1 MRKYA
6 LSAVL
11 AVLMLSGGATAAA
24 AADTDGYGPDTPP
37 SPSLSG
43 TMVAPSCEANV
54 PWIDYS
60 VVLDGIA
67 TSHTARLVLS
77 DGSQTT
83 TIPLGELVNGRLSG
97 RVLWPGASVD
107 ANGVGNGW
115 PGWAFENGQWVASP
129 GNFAWTRGDISAVV
143 EVNPTLRVALSYPPS
158 TAACLTDPAGVASS
172 GAIAAAGM
180 SLPATGGNVTAV
192 LPIVGAAVVLMI
204 GGGVLLYVR
213 RTRRTRG

>member
-60 VVLDGIA
+60 VVLAGTLVATVPLLLLFVVAGKQLVSGIM
-67 TSHTARLVLS
+67 
-77 DGSQTT
+77 Q
-83 TIPLGELVNGRLSG
+83 
-97 RVLWPGASVD
+97 GAVK
-107 ANGVGNGW
+107 A
-115 PGWAFENGQWVASP
+115 
-129 GNFAWTRGDISAVV
+129 
-143 EVNPTLRVALSYPPS
+143 
-158 TAACLTDPAGVASS
+158 
-172 GAIAAAGM
+172 
-180 SLPATGGNVTAV
+180 
-192 LPIVGAAVVLMI
+192 
-204 GGGVLLYVR
+204 
-213 RTRRTRG
+213 